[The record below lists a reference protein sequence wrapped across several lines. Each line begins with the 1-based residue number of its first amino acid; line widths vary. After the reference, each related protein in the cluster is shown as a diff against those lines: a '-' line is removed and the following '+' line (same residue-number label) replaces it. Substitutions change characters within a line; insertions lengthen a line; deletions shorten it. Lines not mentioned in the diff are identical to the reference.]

1 MSIPAAPTPKS
12 RLGRYRMLAPTAGI
26 KVSPLC
32 LGAMNFG
39 EGWKERLGEC
49 DKETSFNILDT
60 FYENGGNFIDTANNY
75 QNEDSEAWVGE
86 WMEKRGVR
94 DQIVLATKYTSGF
107 RSHMKSEIQAN
118 FVGNNTKSMRLSVN
132 ASLKKLRTD
141 YIDLLYVHWW
151 DFATSIEEVMTSLNQ
166 LVTSGKV
173 LYLGISDTPAWIVS
187 RANQFARDHGMRPF
201 SVYQGQWSAAK
212 RDFEREI
219 IPMCAAEGMGLCP
232 WGAIGGGAFKTAAH
246 REELAKSGNP
256 GRQVQP
262 RDVDVAVSKVLES
275 VADRHKTAITSVA
288 LAYVMSKTT
297 YVCPIVGGRKVE
309 HLLGNIEALGLELS
323 EEDIKEIESAYE
335 FDYGFPMTFIF
346 RGENMEAHPSNVTF
360 KNSLAKFDFVD
371 SVRPIKPKSLDA

>member
-1 MSIPAAPTPKS
+1 
-12 RLGRYRMLAPTAGI
+12 
-26 KVSPLC
+26 
-32 LGAMNFG
+32 
-39 EGWKERLGEC
+39 
-49 DKETSFNILDT
+49 
-60 FYENGGNFIDTANNY
+60 
-75 QNEDSEAWVGE
+75 
-86 WMEKRGVR
+86 
-94 DQIVLATKYTSGF
+94 
-107 RSHMKSEIQAN
+107 
-118 FVGNNTKSMRLSVN
+118 
-132 ASLKKLRTD
+132 
-141 YIDLLYVHWW
+141 
-151 DFATSIEEVMTSLNQ
+151 
-166 LVTSGKV
+166 
-173 LYLGISDTPAWIVS
+173 
-187 RANQFARDHGMRPF
+187 MRPF

-360 KNSLAKFDFVD
+360 KNSLAKFDYVD